1 MSARLATCFG
11 VADQEMPSTAVG
23 PSFRTSI
30 YETRLGPAA
39 LTWSRAAFGLALR
52 VEFRLS
58 DAEEEEPLEFSF
70 RPSFLWRRRG
80 SRRFPIGD
88 GRSVV
93 FSWDISQAVFSSGR
107 SSRAEPERG
116 FFVAAVIDGEMLLV
130 AGDLVEEAYRKT
142 RARRPKA
149 PFLHPLLAA
158 RQEHAVLD
166 SPSGR
171 GTYCTVARCGGR
183 DREISIDLGPKEGGE
198 EAGMSVAVD
207 GKRVFHV
214 RCLRWKFR
222 GSERLEIAGGVR
234 MQLSWDLHDWLFQG
248 EASAGRN
255 AAARVRA
262 VFLFQFEEEG
272 DHELGNRL
280 AKDLVFDED
289 SVNAIHK
296 IAAFEEDS
304 SKTKNWNGINSNN
317 GFGGAERAIVQP
329 GRRKRQLRRRLME
342 TNSCSSSAS
351 SASTASSSTVM
362 GWSSHEELELH
373 RPEGFSL
380 LVYIMKNC

>member
-1 MSARLATCFG
+1 MSSRLVTCFG
-11 VADQEMPSTAVG
+11 VADQEVPSTAVG
-23 PSFRTSI
+23 PSFTTSI

-58 DAEEEEPLEFSF
+58 DAEEEEPLRFSF

-80 SRRFPIGD
+80 SRRFLIGD
-88 GRSVV
+88 DRNVD
-93 FSWDISQAVFSSGR
+93 FSWDISQAVFLAGR
-107 SSRAEPERG
+107 SSRVEPASG
-116 FFVAAVIDGEMLLV
+116 FFVAVVIDGEMLLV
-130 AGDLVEEAYRKT
+130 VGDLVKEAYRKT
-142 RARRPKA
+142 RARRPKV

-158 RQEHAVLD
+158 REEHAVLGI
-166 SPSGR
+166 PSGR

-183 DREISIDLGPKEGGE
+183 DREISIDLGPQQGGE

-207 GKRVFHV
+207 GQQVFHV

-222 GSERLEIAGGVR
+222 GSERLEIEGGAP

-262 VFLFQFEEEG
+262 VFLFRFKE
-272 DHELGNRL
+272 DDDELGNRL
-280 AKDLVFDED
+280 AKDLAFDED
-289 SVNAIHK
+289 SANAIHK
-296 IAAFEEDS
+296 VASFEENS
-304 SKTKNWNGINSNN
+304 CKTKNWNEISSNN
-317 GFGGAERAIVQP
+317 GFGGAERAIAQP
-329 GRRKRQLRRRLME
+329 GRRRRQLRKRLTE

-362 GWSSHEELELH
+362 GWSSHEELELR

-380 LVYIMKNC
+380 LVYIMKNSC

>member
-1 MSARLATCFG
+1 MSPRLATCFG
-11 VADQEMPSTAVG
+11 VADREMPSTAVG

-58 DAEEEEPLEFSF
+58 DAEEEEEEPLEFSF

-88 GRSVV
+88 DRSVD
-93 FSWDISQAVFSSGR
+93 FSWDLSQAVFSSGR
-107 SSRAEPERG
+107 SSRAEPASG
-116 FFVAAVIDGEMLLV
+116 FFVAVVIDGEMLLV

-149 PFLHPLLAA
+149 PLLHPLLAA
-158 RQEHAVLD
+158 RQEHAVLG

-183 DREISIDLGPKEGGE
+183 EREISIDLGPKEGGE

-207 GKRVFHV
+207 GKRVCHV

-222 GSERLEIAGGVR
+222 GSERLEIAGGAR

-255 AAARVRA
+255 AAAGVRA
-262 VFLFQFEEEG
+262 VFLFRFEEDDE
-272 DHELGNRL
+272 ESGNRL
-280 AKDLVFDED
+280 AKDLALDED
-289 SVNAIHK
+289 SANAIHK

-304 SKTKNWNGINSNN
+304 SKTKNWNGISSNN
-317 GFGGAERAIVQP
+317 GFGGAERAITQL
-329 GRRKRQLRRRLME
+329 GRRRRQLRSRLMK
-342 TNSCSSSAS
+342 TNSRSSSAS

-380 LVYIMKNC
+380 LVYIMKS